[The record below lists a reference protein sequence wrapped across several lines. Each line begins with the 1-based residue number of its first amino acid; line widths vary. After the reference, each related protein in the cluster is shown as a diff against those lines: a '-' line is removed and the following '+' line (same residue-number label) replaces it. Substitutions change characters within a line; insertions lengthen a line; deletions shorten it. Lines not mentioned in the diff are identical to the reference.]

1 MQEVGPMSPYK
12 DPWDSESQP
21 EGNTLRSPTGR
32 HSSVHNDI
40 PINAHDVASAA
51 ETRRKTVNPI
61 ASTDGGAAIRKS
73 FVQLIEGQLVERNE
87 KAVVLE
93 ALKTMEKITSNVLKN
108 PGEAK
113 YKTVKHSNEL
123 IKRNIINVAG
133 ARDYLLACK
142 FSAGVKDHVETLNF
156 PENPSERI
164 LEVLAIGHQ
173 ILTKKISDITQAH
186 ETAIR
191 MKQAETEAIKRQK
204 ALALNNIQEDRERQK
219 LRLVREKMAR
229 EAKEKEAE
237 SNNGQGDSDS

>member
-1 MQEVGPMSPYK
+1 MRPMSPYN
-12 DPWDSESQP
+12 DTWDSEA
-21 EGNTLRSPTGR
+21 EGNTLRSPTAA
-32 HSSVHNDI
+32 HTSPPNDV

-51 ETRRKTVNPI
+51 ETRRKTANLP
-61 ASTDGGAAIRKS
+61 ASMDGGAAIRKT
-73 FVQLIEGQLVERNE
+73 FVQLIEGQLVGRNE

-123 IKRNIINVAG
+123 IKRNIINVPG

-142 FSAGVKDHVETLNF
+142 FSPGVKDHVETLNF
-156 PENPSERI
+156 PDSPSERI
-164 LEVLAIGHQ
+164 LEILTIGHQ
-173 ILTKKISDITQAH
+173 ILTKKISDITHAH

-191 MKQAETEAIKRQK
+191 MKQNEIEAVKRQK
-204 ALALNNIQEDRERQK
+204 ALTLNNIQEDRERQK

-229 EAKEKEAE
+229 EVQEKEAQ
-237 SNNGQGDSDS
+237 SITYNNGHGDSNP